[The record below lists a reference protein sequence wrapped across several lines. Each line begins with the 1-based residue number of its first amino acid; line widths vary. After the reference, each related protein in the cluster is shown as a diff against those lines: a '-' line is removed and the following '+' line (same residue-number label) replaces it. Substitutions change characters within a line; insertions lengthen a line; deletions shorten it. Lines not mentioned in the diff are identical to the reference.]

1 MRSEAAQARR
11 RGGDAQSRLPNL
23 NALVIEVWKQSL
35 NDKGKMR
42 RLKLKFWPQIIK
54 RKIPKTLW
62 GRALLII
69 VLPIALMQ
77 VAVTWAFFDMHWER
91 VTAKLSEG
99 LVGDIAWAVETY
111 KADPTPETMTE
122 ISEGAQKSM
131 QLSIAFQPYKDLPPN
146 RRRNAWTALDR
157 SIKSALTEKM
167 DDPFW
172 YDTTRYPNSVDIR
185 VKVQGGVIRVIAPKE
200 RAFATRAH
208 IFILWMGGA
217 TLLLTTV
224 AILFIRNQV
233 RAIER
238 LSIAAE
244 KFGRGEDDPNFK
256 PYGASEVRAAAENFL
271 KMKARIQR
279 HIEQRTTLLAS
290 VSHDLRT
297 PLTRLKLE
305 LAMAEQ
311 DEATQRMKGDVS
323 EMAYMIDEYLA
334 FARGEMQESPQ
345 TVSVNGLLET
355 VIDGARRA
363 GHAPELTLLEADIH
377 TALRVMALSRA
388 LSNLVLNGFHYA
400 TTVKVSAEIEAKPD
414 GKSSLHIYVDDD
426 GPGIA
431 PEKREDALKPFSR
444 LDDSRNQN
452 KKGVGLGLAIA
463 RDTVRSH
470 GGELRLDQSPMGG
483 LRADIGIPLT

>member
-1 MRSEAAQARR
+1 MRS
-11 RGGDAQSRLPNL
+11 
-23 NALVIEVWKQSL
+23 I
-35 NDKGKMR
+35 
-42 RLKLKFWPQIIK
+42 KLKFWPQFIK

-77 VAVTWAFFDMHWER
+77 VAVTWAFFDMHWET

-99 LVGDIAWAVETY
+99 LIGEVAWAVDTY
-111 KADPTPETMTE
+111 EADPRPETMAK
-122 ISEGAQKSM
+122 ISQSAQKSM
-131 QLSIAFQPYKDLPPN
+131 QLSIVLQEGKSLPEG
-146 RRRNAWTALDR
+146 RRRNTWQALDR
-157 SIKSALTEKM
+157 SLKRALSEQI
-167 DDPFW
+167 DQPFW
-172 YDTTRYPNSVDIR
+172 YDTTRYAGSVDIR
-185 VKVQGGVIRVIAPKE
+185 VKVDQGVIRVIAPRE

-217 TLLLTTV
+217 TMLLTTI

-238 LSIAAE
+238 LSVAAE
-244 KFGRGEDDPNFK
+244 KFGRGEDDPSFK
-256 PYGASEVRAAAENFL
+256 PYGATEVRAAAENFL

-305 LAMAEQ
+305 LAMNDDSPANE
-311 DEATQRMKGDVS
+311 RMKQDVS

-345 TVSVNGLLET
+345 RVYINAFLNT
-355 VIDGARRA
+355 VIEGAVRA
-363 GHAPELTLLEADIH
+363 GHTPLFMPLREDVETSI
-377 TALRVMALSRA
+377 RVMALSRA

-400 TTVKVSAEIEAKPD
+400 KTVKVSAEIELKTG

-431 PEKREDALKPFSR
+431 PDKREEALKPFSR
-444 LDDSRNQN
+444 LDDARNQN

-470 GGELRLDQSPMGG
+470 GGELQLDQSPLGG
-483 LRADIGIPLT
+483 LRADIGIPLI